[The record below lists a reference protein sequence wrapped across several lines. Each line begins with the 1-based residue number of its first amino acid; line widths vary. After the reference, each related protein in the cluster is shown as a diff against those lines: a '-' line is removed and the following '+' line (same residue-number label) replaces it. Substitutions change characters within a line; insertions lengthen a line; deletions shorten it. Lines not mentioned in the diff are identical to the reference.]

1 MKARDLAILL
11 WDRSEA
17 EVWVQSAEGVLMQ
30 VDGAHYV
37 RDDDGKVVEMILV
50 GGTEKLE
57 RDEREA

>member
-11 WDRSEA
+11 WDRRDA

-30 VDGAHYV
+30 VDGAYYV

-50 GGTEKLE
+50 GGKEKSE
-57 RDEREA
+57 ENR